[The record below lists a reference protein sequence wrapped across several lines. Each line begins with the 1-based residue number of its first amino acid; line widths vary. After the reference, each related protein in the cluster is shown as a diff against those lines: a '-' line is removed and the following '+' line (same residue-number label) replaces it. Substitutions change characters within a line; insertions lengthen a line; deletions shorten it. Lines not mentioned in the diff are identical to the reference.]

1 MSGSRLTA
9 VLFMA
14 SLAAACGPRVDVA
27 TAVEVTDVTTGW
39 YDAGVVSGG
48 HNKLVPSVGFRL
60 RNVSNVSLRNLQLNA
75 VFQRVGD
82 TEKWGDSYR
91 QRAVDGNGLAPGAST
106 DPLVLQSNV
115 GYTSEVPRLTMLDHS
130 QFKDAR
136 VELFARYGSAQY
148 TKIGEWPIER
158 VMLAR

>member
-1 MSGSRLTA
+1 MSGSRLTT
-9 VLFMA
+9 VLVMA

-27 TAVEVTDVTTGW
+27 TAIEVTDVTTGW
-39 YDAGVVSGG
+39 YDAGVENGL
-48 HNKLVPSVGFRL
+48 NKLVPSVAFRL
-60 RNVSNVSLRNLQLNA
+60 RNVSSASLRNLQLNA

-82 TEKWGDSYR
+82 TEKWGDSYQ
-91 QRAVDGNGLAPGAST
+91 QRAVAGNGLAPGAST
-106 DPLVLQSNV
+106 DPLVLRSNL
-115 GYTSEVPRLTMLDHS
+115 GYTSEDPRFTMLDHS

-136 VELFARYGSAQY
+136 VELFAKYGSAQY

>member
-9 VLFMA
+9 VLVMA
-14 SLAAACGPRVDVA
+14 SLGAACGPRVDLA

-39 YDAGVVSGG
+39 YDAGVVSG

-60 RNVSNVSLRNLQLNA
+60 RNVSSASLRNLQLNA

-82 TEKWGDSYR
+82 TEKWGDSY
-91 QRAVDGNGLAPGAST
+91 QRAITGEGLAPGASS
-106 DPLVLQSNV
+106 DELVLRSKL
-115 GYTSEVPRLTMLDHS
+115 GYTSEGPRVAMLDHS
-130 QFKDAR
+130 QFKDVR
-136 VELFARYGSAQY
+136 VEVFAKYGSAQY
-148 TKIGEWPIER
+148 VKIGEWPIER